1 VSHRPAGF
9 VAARASFMCD
19 HCRSLVPIA
28 ASETAAKEAEAVPPP
43 RPRAWIPRKRS
54 ICRDLW

>member
-43 RPRAWIPRKRS
+43 RPRA
-54 ICRDLW
+54 